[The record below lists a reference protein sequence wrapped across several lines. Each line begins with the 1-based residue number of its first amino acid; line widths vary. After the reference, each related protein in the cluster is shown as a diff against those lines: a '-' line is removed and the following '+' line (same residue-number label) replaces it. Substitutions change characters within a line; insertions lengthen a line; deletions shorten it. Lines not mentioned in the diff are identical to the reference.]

1 MILVL
6 IINFLALIGALTLAL
21 IALAL
26 WAFVSDEETYEYH
39 PLIDPFEDMEKS
51 IPSADKEGQ
60 N

>member
-26 WAFVSDEETYEYH
+26 WAYFSDELKYR
-39 PLIDPFEDMEKS
+39 
-51 IPSADKEGQ
+51 KEA
-60 N
+60 